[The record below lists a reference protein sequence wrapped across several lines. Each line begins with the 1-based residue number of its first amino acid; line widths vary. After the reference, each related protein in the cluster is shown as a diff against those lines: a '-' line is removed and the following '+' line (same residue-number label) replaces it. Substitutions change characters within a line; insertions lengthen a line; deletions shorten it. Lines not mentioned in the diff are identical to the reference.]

1 MKPRPPAMRTK
12 RRYILVRIHP
22 YGMVADQKQVYL
34 SVIEAATS
42 LLGDAA
48 VGLAQPAVVFCDGGY
63 AVVRCRRGSE
73 ADVATAL
80 ATVTTIADRRAA
92 LRTVAVSGTIHALR
106 RRMKPIRPAPD
117 PGETAVGDDCFTV
130 YRYPRQ
136 KVDLVEKGIKHQKL
150 LFFTEADLEER

>member
-12 RRYILVRIHP
+12 RRYILARILP
-22 YGMVADQKQVYL
+22 YGMVVDPKEVYL
-34 SVIEAATS
+34 SVVEAATS
-42 LLGDAA
+42 LFGDAA

-63 AVVRCRRGSE
+63 AVVRCRRGTE
-73 ADVATAL
+73 KEIATAL
-80 ATVTTIADRRAA
+80 ATVTAFGDERAA

-106 RRMKPIRPAPD
+106 RRIKPIRPLSGA
-117 PGETAVGDDCFTV
+117 GEAKIGENCFTV

-136 KVDLVEKGIKHQKL
+136 KVDLVEKGIKHQKP